1 MACRPG
7 PEARRRASV
16 GASPEPA
23 RDQADAM
30 LSFNAGLV
38 AKKRQLG
45 DIENGLESE
54 ETGVAEAP
62 QGVVRGLLLN
72 LTRSLLSAEKLGEAS
87 KLMAATEKVITAGRD
102 DDSGKIND
110 HKGSGK

>member
-1 MACRPG
+1 
-7 PEARRRASV
+7 
-16 GASPEPA
+16 
-23 RDQADAM
+23 M